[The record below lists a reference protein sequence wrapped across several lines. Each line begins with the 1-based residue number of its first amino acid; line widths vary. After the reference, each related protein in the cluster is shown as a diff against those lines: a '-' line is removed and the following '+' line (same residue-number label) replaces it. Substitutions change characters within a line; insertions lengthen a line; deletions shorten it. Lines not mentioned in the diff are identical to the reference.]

1 MTLKLKDGTIN
12 VAVAL
17 TEGLTAGIANGQ
29 DWYKIVGTYVS
40 APLCT
45 NLLDEICMN
54 CQSNL
59 CISSHFM

>member
-1 MTLKLKDGTIN
+1 MTSKLKDGTIN

-40 APLCT
+40 APLC
-45 NLLDEICMN
+45 M
-54 CQSNL
+54 
-59 CISSHFM
+59 ISYYYLEDHKLQLPI